1 MNLVMQYILQEL
13 KKCHL
18 VEKLNWYLRQCVLK
32 TIEIFNLHTIGF
44 LIAKLKCNN
53 ITFFVNFL

>member
-1 MNLVMQYILQEL
+1 MQYILQEL

-18 VEKLNWYLRQCVLK
+18 TEKNKLVFASMCTQNN
-32 TIEIFNLHTIGF
+32 IEIFNLHTIGF

-53 ITFFVNFL
+53 ITFSVNFL

>member
-1 MNLVMQYILQEL
+1 MQYILQEL

-18 VEKLNWYLRQCVLK
+18 TENNKLVFASMCTQNN
-32 TIEIFNLHTIGF
+32 EIFNLHTSGF

>member
-1 MNLVMQYILQEL
+1 MQYILQEL

-18 VEKLNWYLRQCVLK
+18 AEKNKLVFASMQCVLK

-44 LIAKLKCNN
+44 LIAMLKCNN

>member
-1 MNLVMQYILQEL
+1 MQYILQEL

-18 VEKLNWYLRQCVLK
+18 TEKNKLVFASMCNVLK